1 MKRFKEAESDI
12 SAVLKHDAENL
23 DARLLSAECHLIQ
36 RPGWISSVDLFALLH
51 NVIQPLD
58 KYLAMR
64 PHDAKALRMRA
75 HTRMLTGNPEGAES
89 DWKEVVELHPMT
101 RHPAPR
107 GDVYRRRGNTAKA
120 IEETDRVFSSSP
132 DNLLAQLTRLEI
144 LADLHRWDEV
154 VKASPQVFQIAPKD
168 PRAVILYVTG
178 LNIMDRPN
186 DVLSLARELKGNEP
200 ARIAAL
206 ERVNATSIS
215 VI

>member
-1 MKRFKEAESDI
+1 VPKEISLMDTAALEDNLTRLISRTLPSDFRPSQPRAANLDARDQEILVANQKVDVAPNDSEARLNRARVLLDMKRFKEAESDI

-89 DWKEVVELHPMT
+89 DWKEVVELHPDDT
-101 RHPAPR
+101 ASRAAW
-107 GDVYRRRGNTAKA
+107 RRL
-120 IEETDRVFSSSP
+120 P
-132 DNLLAQLTRLEI
+132 
-144 LADLHRWDEV
+144 
-154 VKASPQVFQIAPKD
+154 PK
-168 PRAVILYVTG
+168 G
-178 LNIMDRPN
+178 
-186 DVLSLARELKGNEP
+186 
-200 ARIAAL
+200 
-206 ERVNATSIS
+206 
-215 VI
+215 